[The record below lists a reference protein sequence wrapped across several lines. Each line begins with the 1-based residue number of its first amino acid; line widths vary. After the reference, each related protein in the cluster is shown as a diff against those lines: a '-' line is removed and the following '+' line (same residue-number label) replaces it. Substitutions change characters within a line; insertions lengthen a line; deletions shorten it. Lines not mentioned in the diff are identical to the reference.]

1 MYQALEIQGL
11 RKQYQR
17 FALQNISFVLP
28 AGHSMGLIGPNGAG
42 KTTIIKLIMNLIRR
56 DGGEIRVFG
65 QDVIQDEL
73 AVKRRIGFVYDVPP
87 FFQDVKLRDIAA
99 AVAPFYP
106 GWNQVA
112 FESLMSEFELPRN
125 NTVKKLS
132 QGMQTKFA
140 LVLAL
145 SHNADLILMDEPT
158 SGLDPVFRRDLMQ
171 RLNGYLRNNNKAIL
185 YSTHITTDLER
196 TADYITLI
204 REGRLIF
211 STTRDELLDS
221 YAIVKGGH
229 ELLKESCRPLFVGC
243 HESSMG
249 VTALTADRKQ
259 AERILHDQAV
269 IERASLEDIM
279 IFLNRGE

>member
-1 MYQALEIQGL
+1 MYQAIEILGL
-11 RKQYQR
+11 RKQYKR
-17 FALQNISFVLP
+17 FTLQDVSFVLP
-28 AGHSMGLIGPNGAG
+28 AGYSMGLIGPNGAG

-56 DGGEIRVFG
+56 DGGEIRVYG

-87 FFQDVKLRDIAA
+87 FYQDVKLTDIAKA
-99 AVAPFYP
+99 MAPFYP
-106 GWNQVA
+106 AWNQA
-112 FESLMSEFELPRN
+112 LFESLMSEFELPRN
-125 NTVKKLS
+125 KTVKKLS

-145 SHNADLILMDEPT
+145 CHDADLILMDEPT

-171 RLNGYLRNNNKAIL
+171 QLNGYLRDSNKAIL

-196 TADYITLI
+196 SADYITFL
-204 REGRLIF
+204 REGRLVF

-229 ELLKESCRPLFVGC
+229 ELLKESYRPLFAGC
-243 HESSMG
+243 HESAVG

-259 AERILHDQAV
+259 AERLLQNQAV
-269 IERASLEDIM
+269 VERASLEDIM
-279 IFLNRGE
+279 VFLNHGE